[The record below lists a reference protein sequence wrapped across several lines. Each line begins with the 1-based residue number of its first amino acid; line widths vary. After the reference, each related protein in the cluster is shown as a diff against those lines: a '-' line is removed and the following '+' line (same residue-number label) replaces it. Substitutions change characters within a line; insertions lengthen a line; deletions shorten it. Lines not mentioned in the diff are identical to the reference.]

1 MAKANLPPERPHS
14 YVVDVI
20 VLAILTVLL
29 LTAAVTGLGVLY
41 EETTPTPVATTECP
55 LFPSPAAC
63 DAHGCPDPG
72 YC

>member
-1 MAKANLPPERPHS
+1 MAKANLPPERRR
-14 YVVDVI
+14 YVADVL

-41 EETTPTPVATTECP
+41 GDTTPEPVATTECP
-55 LFPSPAAC
+55 LFPSPDAC
-63 DAHGCPDPG
+63 DAQGCPDPG